1 MSTLLGVVAG
11 LRGRKSVTTAKG
23 RRRVILPLS
32 GALMASCA
40 LLHTDNIAIAAS
52 EQKSARVDVSSSL
65 SQIVRQTGIPG
76 ITFAVYGVRLHQQYS
91 AGLADRETGEK
102 MGPNAVIMGGS
113 TGKVF
118 VAAVA
123 YQEIAKGRLHY
134 SDKVERFLGS
144 SPEYRGL
151 PGSSEF
157 TVGMLLAQTTGLVDA
172 TTDLEEAAHPEGP
185 WTNERRFKAAW
196 GTKLLFPPGTAFSY
210 SDLNYQILAAV
221 LESIEHEYFGD
232 LVASRILQ
240 PLQMLNTKAATSRV
254 IAGLASGY
262 AGPTSKPQ
270 YENLKIPDKTAHS
283 GVLYTDPSFEG
294 GGGGFSTTSADLAK
308 FMYSLFNANLIG
320 EEERHYMVAPPVR
333 APAYLKRPK
342 GQYGAGIFTYGTALG
357 TAYGHGGIWDG
368 YKSMMLYYPSRCI
381 GAALQVNSQIDG
393 EGYDLERYQLGASSF
408 DPPAILTEL
417 VREVL
422 EQDSGK
428 NETQS
433 CLGQ

>member
-1 MSTLLGVVAG
+1 VSTLLGVVLG
-11 LRGRKSVTTAKG
+11 LRKRKSVTTVM
-23 RRRVILPLS
+23 RHRIVVVLLS
-32 GALMASCA
+32 RALIASCA
-40 LLHTDNIAIAAS
+40 LLHMDNVAIAAS
-52 EQKSARVDVSSSL
+52 EQHSAHADVSSSL
-65 SQIVRQTGIPG
+65 SQIVKQTGIPG
-76 ITFAVYGVRLHQQYS
+76 LTFAVYGLRLHQQYS

-102 MGPNAVIMGGS
+102 MAPNAVIMGGS
-113 TGKVF
+113 TGKVL
-118 VAAVA
+118 VAVVA

-134 SDKVERFLGS
+134 SDKVERFLGA

-151 PGSSEF
+151 PGSSQF

-172 TTDLEEAAHPEGP
+172 TTDLEESAHPEGP

-232 LVASRILQ
+232 LVVSRILQ

-342 GQYGAGIFTYGTALG
+342 GQYGAGIFTYGTVLG

-368 YKSMMLYYPSRCI
+368 YKSMMLYYPSRCV

-393 EGYDLERYQLGASSF
+393 EGYDLERYLLRASSF
-408 DPPAILTEL
+408 DPPAMLTEL
-417 VREVL
+417 VREAL

-433 CLGQ
+433 CLGR